1 MGPVKHKLGL
11 REYFTRVPFYFT
23 KKGRFCPGAPK
34 LTLGRYL
41 GPKNQLLASQTVFGT
56 AGSGET
62 NWSTTRSTSTALFGR
77 FFFISHH
84 LQVKTSF
91 PDSYPWTPRH
101 LGFTHWDTS
110 IAEVWASCK
119 PSKGYQ
125 DAAWWFTPPQLVSNG
140 SRNTDYQTIG
150 V

>member
-1 MGPVKHKLGL
+1 MGPVKHKFGL
-11 REYFTRVPFYFT
+11 REYFTRVPFYSRRRAVSALALQTYSRKIFGT
-23 KKGRFCPGAPK
+23 Q
-34 LTLGRYL
+34 
-41 GPKNQLLASQTVFGT
+41 NQLLASQTVFGT

-62 NWSTTRSTSTALFGR
+62 NWSTTSCTSTTLFGR

-119 PSKGYQ
+119 PSKGCQ
-125 DAAWWFTPPQLVSNG
+125 DAAWLFTPPQLVSK
-140 SRNTDYQTIG
+140 QWK
-150 V
+150 